1 MTDVWCSLLLLGF
14 FCIFTDLSFC
24 YRGTDPGIH
33 NVIHHHT
40 NTQLESRQED
50 SMATR
55 KRGLSRGNDSP
66 EEAQQHIAALILAR
80 GGSKGIRLKNIK
92 RLAGIHLI
100 GWVLRAAIDSGEFDS
115 VWVSTDHNEIEKVA
129 KSWGAK
135 VHRRSQEVSKDSST
149 SLETIQ
155 EFLKKNTDVTVVCNI
170 QATSPCLHPT
180 HLKEALEKITND
192 RYDSVF
198 SVVRRH
204 QFRWKEVKEGSDEC
218 TQPENLNPAKRP
230 RRQDWNGELIEN
242 GSFYF
247 ATRDLIMKEGRLQ
260 GGRVAYFEMEP
271 QRSVD
276 IDVNSDWPL
285 AEQRVLTY
293 GYFGR
298 RVSLMFCEVSGC
310 LTKRRVQDRPRE
322 SPPYHLRQRQPSAKG
337 SVHSS
342 DTEGFSVSIHSR
354 DRAGLM
360 KLQKD
365 NVKVVLLTSE
375 EDVLSSLR
383 QKLKL
388 KTMRKCE
395 VMLVGKDPLKDVKS
409 MMKKRNLDWKD
420 VAYMGCDTTSISCLE
435 KAGLSAAPADAPR
448 NVIQAAKLL
457 CESRSGAGAVWDFA
471 KHVRLPMKQDG
482 TDRNCF

>member
-1 MTDVWCSLLLLGF
+1 MRNTTHCLHCCCV
-14 FCIFTDLSFC
+14 CIFTDLSFC

-260 GGRVAYFEMEP
+260 GGKVAYFEMEP
-271 QRSVD
+271 EHSVD
-276 IDVNSDWPL
+276 IDVDIDWPL
-285 AEQRVLTY
+285 AEQRVLRY

-298 RVSLMFCEVSGC
+298 GVSLIFCRVSGC
-310 LTKRRVQDRPRE
+310 LTDGRVF
-322 SPPYHLRQRQPSAKG
+322 L
-337 SVHSS
+337 
-342 DTEGFSVSIHSR
+342 SVSGEDMVCVHSR
-354 DRAGLM
+354 DTTGLRM
-360 KLQKD
+360 LQND
-365 NVKVVLLTSE
+365 GV
-375 EDVLSSLR
+375 
-383 QKLKL
+383 
-388 KTMRKCE
+388 E
-395 VMLVGKDPLKDVKS
+395 VGFPICGNIMDEPLKDVQEVMEQRKLS
-409 MMKKRNLDWKD
+409 WKN
-420 VAYMGCDTTSISCLE
+420 VAYMGNDISDATCLNL
-435 KAGLSAAPADAPR
+435 AGLSGVPADASKEAAHAGSFACR
-448 NVIQAAKLL
+448 QAAGM
-457 CESRSGAGAVWDFA
+457 GALREFA
-471 KHVRLPMKQDG
+471 EHILQQTEKAKMQMKQDRI
-482 TDRNCF
+482 DRNNF